1 MEERERLIKQ
11 LGGTVSNYE
20 IMSDEEIIQL
30 SWDTYLNNSKL
41 PPELQLIFDDT
52 RAERLSKVDHIC
64 DIIEEKRKLNP
75 DLMNFNP
82 AISLEEIEKFEL
94 ETCLILPPSYRQFL
108 QKYNGGYIG
117 NRNQNIKILGL
128 DELRSKYEER
138 RDRAWKIHF
147 SFQGIYPYI
156 PVIKLD
162 EVEFLIFIHNR
173 RLVGSPLFK
182 ADYYKFS
189 PEWKLINFSFVDFL
203 DEYVENMGALEL
215 LPKPDTKPA
224 ADFTSF
230 SPS

>member
-1 MEERERLIKQ
+1 MNERESLIKQ
-11 LGGTVSNYE
+11 LGGTVSNYD

-30 SWDTYLNNSKL
+30 SWDTYLNNSQL
-41 PPELQLIFDDT
+41 PPELQAIFDDT
-52 RAERLSKVDHIC
+52 RAERMYRIDLIC
-64 DIIEEKRKLNP
+64 ETIEAKQKLNP
-75 DLMNFNP
+75 ELIHFNP
-82 AISLEEIEKFEL
+82 GISLEEIEKFEL

-117 NRNQNIKILGL
+117 SSTAMRILGL
-128 DELRSKYEER
+128 EELRSKYEER

-162 EVEFLIFIHNR
+162 EVEYLIFVHNQ

-189 PEWKLINFSFVDFL
+189 PDWKLINFSFVDFL
-203 DEYVENMGALEL
+203 VDYVENMGEQEL
-215 LPKPDTKPA
+215 VPKPDSKPA
-224 ADFTSF
+224 ADFISF